1 MIGKAYK
8 LGTGFKALAAYL
20 EYGRRDGTER
30 DRVDWVETRNLPTEH
45 PQAAARIMVATA
57 HDSDSVQPPVYHF
70 SVSFDPDDP
79 LNRDTMRQVADRT
92 LRGLGLQD
100 HQVLIVAHRDR
111 AHAHLHFMVNRVHP
125 EKRTVWSN
133 WNDYARIEKAMREQ
147 EAELGLRIVP
157 GKHAAVPEH
166 ARDRAPRQPAP
177 RLARGDSAF
186 VERVQR
192 EARPHLMAARSWV
205 ELERAL
211 GQHGLSVRTEG
222 RGMVV
227 TDGVHKV
234 KCSEIDPAASRAN
247 LERRLGGP
255 LGEYR
260 ARQAVAGRT
269 LDERAA
275 RVESASQLAAPKAPP
290 IPAPETRARAARS
303 VPPLDEGRAAPAR
316 PSLAPS
322 RPPTPAPAERSPAAA
337 PAPQLPRRPRTY
349 TETGRDFAQHVRAL
363 YADPA
368 AARRAFLDA
377 AERRGP
383 ERAAASLRQ
392 QPEHF
397 GALRPGADP
406 ARRASAALA
415 GYEYTRHRAAR
426 LRPALLQAA
435 QLLRDSARAGPHGAG
450 DLREAAAVLASAQI
464 GRAVDGDQLVRR
476 LAPMLP
482 RSAAGLARQAV
493 RIGLELVREQ
503 EQERGRERERGLS
516 L

>member
-57 HDSDSVQPPVYHF
+57 RDSDSVQPPVYHF

-92 LRGLGLQD
+92 LRNLGLQD

-157 GKHAAVPEH
+157 GKHASVPEH
-166 ARDRAPRQPAP
+166 ARDRAPRRAAP

-186 VERVQR
+186 VERVR
-192 EARPHLMAARSWV
+192 SEAGPHLMAARSWA

-211 GQHGLSVRTEG
+211 GEHGLSVRTEG

-234 KCSEIDPAASRAN
+234 KCSEIYPAASRAN

-275 RVESASQLAAPKAPP
+275 RVEPAPQPAAPKAPAP
-290 IPAPETRARAARS
+290 IPAPEPRAPAARS
-303 VPPLDEGRAAPAR
+303 VPTLDEGRAAPAR
-316 PSLAPS
+316 PS
-322 RPPTPAPAERSPAAA
+322 PAWAERAPAAA
-337 PAPQLPRRPRTY
+337 PAPQPSRRPRTY
-349 TETGRDFAQHVRAL
+349 TEAGRDFARHMRAL
-363 YADPA
+363 YAEPA
-368 AARRAFLDA
+368 VARRAFLDA
-377 AERRGP
+377 ADRRGP

-415 GYEYTRHRAAR
+415 GYEYTRHRTAR

-435 QLLRDSARAGPHGAG
+435 QLLRDAARAGPHGAG

-493 RIGLELVREQ
+493 RIGLDLVREQ
-503 EQERGRERERGLS
+503 EQERGRERERGLR

>member
-30 DRVDWVETRNLPTEH
+30 DRVEWVESRNLPTEH
-45 PQAAARIMVATA
+45 PQAAARIMGATA
-57 HDSDSVQPPVYHF
+57 RDSDSVQPPVYHF

-92 LRGLGLQD
+92 LHDLGLQD

-111 AHAHLHFMVNRVHP
+111 AHAHLHFMVNRIHP
-125 EKRTVWSN
+125 EKRTVWPN

-157 GKHAAVPEH
+157 GKHAAVPAH
-166 ARDRAPRQPAP
+166 ARDRAPRRAAP

-186 VERVQR
+186 VERVRR
-192 EARPHLMAARSWV
+192 EAGPHLMAARSWA

-211 GQHGLSVRTEG
+211 GEHGLSVRTEG

-234 KCSEIDPAASRAN
+234 RCSEIDPAASRAN

-275 RVESASQLAAPKAPP
+275 RVEPAPQPAAPKAPAP
-290 IPAPETRARAARS
+290 IPAPDPRA
-303 VPPLDEGRAAPAR
+303 P
-316 PSLAPS
+316 
-322 RPPTPAPAERSPAAA
+322 AA
-337 PAPQLPRRPRTY
+337 PAPQRSRRPRTY
-349 TETGRDFAQHVRAL
+349 TEAGRDFARHMRAL
-363 YADPA
+363 YAEPA

-377 AERRGP
+377 ADRRGP

-406 ARRASAALA
+406 AHRIVRQMA
-415 GYEYTRHRAAR
+415 GMYRERGIDP
-426 LRPALLQAA
+426 LPGLQEFAA
-435 QLLRDSARAGPHGAG
+435 QLGV
-450 DLREAAAVLASAQI
+450 DLNATDV
-464 GRAVDGDQLVRR
+464 
-476 LAPMLP
+476 
-482 RSAAGLARQAV
+482 
-493 RIGLELVREQ
+493 
-503 EQERGRERERGLS
+503 
-516 L
+516 